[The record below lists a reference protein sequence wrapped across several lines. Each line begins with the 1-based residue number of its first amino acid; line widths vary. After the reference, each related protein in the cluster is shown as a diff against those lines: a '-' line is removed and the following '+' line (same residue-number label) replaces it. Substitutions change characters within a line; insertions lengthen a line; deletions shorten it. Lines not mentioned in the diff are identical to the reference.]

1 MSKKKKTIS
10 SRLTEKAAAGLRP
23 ASAALPKSTAVPGP
37 FEADRVTAG
46 RANDLVRAFATGLLV
61 MYPVAA
67 IVCAVVAASILLGFD
82 TPA

>member
-10 SRLTEKAAAGLRP
+10 SRSTEKAAAGLRP
-23 ASAALPKSTAVPGP
+23 AAAALSEATPAPGP
-37 FEADRVTAG
+37 FEANPAVNG

-67 IVCAVVAASILLGFD
+67 IVCAIVAASALLGFD